1 MQLKTRTN
9 ITLLL
14 YMIEHETVITI
25 CFNSLI
31 YWWFKFYVAKGEK
44 KKIRLLYIYGKG
56 LLYFFLFKN
65 KNKAIEILNITRML
79 KDVGNDIN
87 GEYKTS
93 FGGFCFKNGIIH

>member
-44 KKIRLLYIYGKG
+44 KKLDYFIYTVRDCCTFFCLKIKIKLLKY
-56 LLYFFLFKN
+56 
-65 KNKAIEILNITRML
+65 
-79 KDVGNDIN
+79 
-87 GEYKTS
+87 
-93 FGGFCFKNGIIH
+93 